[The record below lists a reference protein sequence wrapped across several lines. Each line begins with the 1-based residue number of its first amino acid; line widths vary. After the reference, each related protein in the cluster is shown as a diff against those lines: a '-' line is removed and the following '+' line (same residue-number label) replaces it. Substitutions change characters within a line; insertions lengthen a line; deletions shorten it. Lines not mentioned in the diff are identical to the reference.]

1 MTEYV
6 ATRWYRAPEIMLSW
20 KQYSF
25 AIDIWATGCILAELL
40 GRMPLFPGKDYM
52 DQLKRTLN
60 YIGKPDGSEI
70 SHIRTERARQWVR
83 NFPPTPRVDWRHLYP
98 NADSKSIDLLDK
110 MLQFSPSKRISV
122 QNALKHKYLEQLH
135 DASDEPIANFTF
147 DMKFEQ
153 EFKDNTMEVGKSKAV
168 LERELNWFQEFQ
180 AQRTKYI
187 LQVKMNRSPHSS
199 SNQSGHSSTRA
210 STNANT
216 PSRGSSGSV
225 SMVEEQQRIN
235 QFQAHV
241 MQQHMPQINNN
252 SSNQSTVQSS
262 VPMTQEEIVER
273 QRMNAFQAHIM
284 QQQMMQQQQQQPY
297 GIHQQFEHAQRT
309 RSQSFPLMPSYQ
321 GAMHHSNSFGNNSMQ
336 QQGFVNNQ
344 QYMQH
349 QQYLQH
355 QQQFQHMQQAQMV
368 QNVANQ
374 NQQMTQSGSND
385 NNINAAVQQNVDLT
399 QSMNLD

>member
-98 NADSKSIDLLDK
+98 NADLKSIDLLDR

-122 QNALKHKYLEQLH
+122 QSALKHKYLEQLH
-135 DASDEPIANFTF
+135 DASDEPIANFKF

-180 AQRTKYI
+180 AQRTNYI
-187 LQVKMNRSPHSS
+187 LHVKSNRSSADQSSHSS
-199 SNQSGHSSTRA
+199 SG
-210 STNANT
+210 T
-216 PSRGSSGSV
+216 PSRT
-225 SMVEEQQRIN
+225 SMESNHSKTNVNDIEEQQRIN

-241 MQQHMPQINNN
+241 MRQHMPQINN
-252 SSNQSTVQSS
+252 SNNQNTNVAL
-262 VPMTQEEIVER
+262 TQNEIVQR
-273 QRMNAFQAHIM
+273 QRMNALQAHMM
-284 QQQMMQQQQQQPY
+284 QQQMMQQQHDINYAAQQQQQ
-297 GIHQQFEHAQRT
+297 QQFEQRT
-309 RSQSFPLMPSYQ
+309 RSQSYPLLPSYQ
-321 GAMHHSNSFGNNSMQ
+321 HSMHHSHSFGNNPMHQ
-336 QQGFVNNQ
+336 QQIQHQQGFVNNNQPYMQQHHQQFVQNQQ
-344 QYMQH
+344 QY
-349 QQYLQH
+349 
-355 QQQFQHMQQAQMV
+355 QHMQQV
-368 QNVANQ
+368 QFAANQ
-374 NQQMTQSGSND
+374 SSNND
-385 NNINAAVQQNVDLT
+385 NSVQHKMIHS